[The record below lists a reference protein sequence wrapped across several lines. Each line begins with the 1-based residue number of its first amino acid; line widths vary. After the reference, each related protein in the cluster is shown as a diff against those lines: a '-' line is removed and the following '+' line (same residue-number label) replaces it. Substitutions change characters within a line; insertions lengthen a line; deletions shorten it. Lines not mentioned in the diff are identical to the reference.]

1 MVRGF
6 SIRELSVRLVSVDEW
21 QLKKAVKGAVFVWT
35 FSAPLGYRT
44 QQAGSPYRLVDVM
57 CDDMKLFKG
66 VVEWSWSCASG
77 R

>member
-6 SIRELSVRLVSVDEW
+6 PIRELDVLVIRIDEW
-21 QLKKAVKGAVFVWT
+21 WLENAVKKAVFVWILP
-35 FSAPLGYRT
+35 APLGYRT

-66 VVEWSWSCASG
+66 VAKSFWLCAG
-77 R
+77 W